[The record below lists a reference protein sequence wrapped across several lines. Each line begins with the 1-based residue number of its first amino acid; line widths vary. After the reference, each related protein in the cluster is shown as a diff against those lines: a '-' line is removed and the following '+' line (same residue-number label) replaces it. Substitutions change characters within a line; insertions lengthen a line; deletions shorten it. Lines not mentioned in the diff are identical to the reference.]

1 MSKNIPYNIIIA
13 SLENKATI
21 DEQKELEHWLTSS
34 NENKAIHESIKQTW
48 SKTQLKRSSFNP
60 NIDAALTQTKKRIHR
75 RLFIKRA
82 SGVAAILLI
91 GLMIST
97 LFNPFDN
104 NKQWQS
110 VIAQQQEKVELT
122 DGSIVVLSP
131 GSEIKFPDKFE
142 AKTRRVKIK
151 GKAYFDV
158 THNINQ
164 PFIVETNH
172 TKTKVLGTKFT
183 LVTGSKSNDILYLDE
198 GKVEFS
204 SLAWFGPKQLVKP
217 GEEISLMNGKLIK
230 RIAINDNLSTW
241 ATGKLTFK
249 DIALI
254 DLVKQLQVYYQT
266 PIALSTPVIKDLRFS
281 GTITQTEAI
290 DALQIIAL
298 TLQLNL
304 STDNQTLTLSL

>member
-1 MSKNIPYNIIIA
+1 MSKNIPYNIIVA
-13 SLENKATI
+13 SLENTATI
-21 DEQKELEHWLTSS
+21 DEQKELDDWLSS
-34 NENKAIHESIKQTW
+34 TNENREIFESIKKTW

-60 NIDAALTQTKKRIHR
+60 NIDPALTQTKKRIHR
-75 RLFIKRA
+75 RLFIKRV
-82 SGVAAILLI
+82 SGIAAILLI

-104 NKQWQS
+104 DKRWQS
-110 VIAQQQEKVELT
+110 VIAQQQEKIELP

-142 AKTRRVKIK
+142 AKSRRVKIK

-158 THNINQ
+158 AHNKNQ

-183 LVTGSKSNDILYLDE
+183 LVSDALDKDVLYLDE

-204 SLAWFGPKQLVKP
+204 SLTWFGPKQLVKP

-254 DLVKQLQVYYQT
+254 DLVKQLEDYYQT
-266 PIALSTPVIKDLRFS
+266 PITLSTSLINDLHFS
-281 GTITQTEAI
+281 GSITQTEAI

-298 TLQLNL
+298 TLQLKL